1 MCLETHHRRIPGIQR
16 VAMERERVTL
26 IEPRYL
32 YLSLFLS
39 LSLSRWRNGVIQIS
53 LFINSVPR
61 V

>member
-39 LSLSRWRNGVIQIS
+39 LSLTLEKWRD
-53 LFINSVPR
+53 
-61 V
+61 